1 MPAEV
6 EQRAQA
12 LGAHFEAWLLQHEDQ
27 YNAEQRRWLAL
38 LGSTL
43 RANAES
49 LDAFTPDHFD
59 FYSAFTA
66 LGGQARAASL
76 FGGVQ
81 ALDDLLTAIS
91 FAVFSDGRADA
102 PHIPQPAASRTH

>member
-1 MPAEV
+1 VPAEV

-12 LGAHFEAWLLQHEDQ
+12 LGARFEAWLLQHEDQ

-43 RANAES
+43 RANAEY

-59 FYSAFTA
+59 FYSAFSA
-66 LGGQARAASL
+66 LGGQARAAAL
-76 FGGVQ
+76 FGGAQ
-81 ALDDLLTAIS
+81 ALDELLTGINL
-91 FAVFSDGRADA
+91 AVFSGSGADA
-102 PHIPQPAASRTH
+102 PHVAQPAASRTH